1 MQDIKRLL
9 RQGID
14 KRHSECNPNNRT
26 IEEICSTLWDNKW
39 VLHLSALLSWKL
51 NRKLLYSECKFGG
64 DLRIYLR

>member
-39 VLHLSALLSWKL
+39 VLHLSALLS
-51 NRKLLYSECKFGG
+51 
-64 DLRIYLR
+64 